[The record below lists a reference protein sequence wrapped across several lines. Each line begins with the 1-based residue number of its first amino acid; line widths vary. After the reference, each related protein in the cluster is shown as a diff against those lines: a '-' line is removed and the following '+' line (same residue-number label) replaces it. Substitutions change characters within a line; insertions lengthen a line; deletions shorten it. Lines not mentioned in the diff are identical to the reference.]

1 MNESYD
7 VVVLG
12 SGAAGLVAALA
23 AADAGASVGL
33 FEKADAI
40 GGTTALSGGTTWIP
54 VNPHQA
60 AAGVRDSREEALAYL
75 ASLSPGVIDPG
86 LAAALVDTGPN

>member
-12 SGAAGLVAALA
+12 TGAAGLVAALA

-33 FEKADAI
+33 FEMVYGGA
-40 GGTTALSGGTTWIP
+40 GGTLGPAMVSGYRAGR
-54 VNPHQA
+54 HA
-60 AAGVRDSREEALAYL
+60 AARAVSR
-75 ASLSPGVIDPG
+75 
-86 LAAALVDTGPN
+86 